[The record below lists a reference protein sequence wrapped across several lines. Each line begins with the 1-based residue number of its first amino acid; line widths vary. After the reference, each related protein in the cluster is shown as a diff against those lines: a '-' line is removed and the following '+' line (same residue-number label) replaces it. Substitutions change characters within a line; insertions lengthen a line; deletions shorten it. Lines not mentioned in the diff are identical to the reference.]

1 MPPLLFNLALV
12 WLTLLLLVT
21 IVLVIRAKSMMVRL
35 LAADLLTL
43 ILVAVLVIYAQ
54 HEGAAYYLDAAL
66 ILALLS
72 FIGVTAAGRY
82 YRSGR
87 PF

>member
-1 MPPLLFNLALV
+1 MPTPLFNLALI
-12 WLTLLLLVT
+12 WLTLLLLGT
-21 IVLVIRAKSMMVRL
+21 ILLVILARSTMVRL
-35 LAADLLTL
+35 LAADVLTL
-43 ILVAVLVIYAQ
+43 ILVAVLVLFAQ
-54 HEGAAYYLDAAL
+54 REGSAYYLDAAL

-72 FIGVTAAGRY
+72 FVGVIAAGRY

>member
-1 MPPLLFNLALV
+1 MPAPLFNTALIGLA
-12 WLTLLLLVT
+12 LLLLAT
-21 IVLVIRAKSMMVRL
+21 ILLVIRAKSTLVRL
-35 LAADLLTL
+35 LAADVLTL
-43 ILVAVLVIYAQ
+43 ILVAVLVLFAQ
-54 HEGAAYYLDAAL
+54 REGRAYYLDAAL

-72 FIGVTAAGRY
+72 FIGVIAAGRY

>member
-1 MPPLLFNLALV
+1 MPVLLFNLALI
-12 WLTLLLLVT
+12 WLALLLLAT
-21 IVLVIRAKSMMVRL
+21 ILLVIRAKSTMVRL
-35 LAADLLTL
+35 LAADVLTL
-43 ILVAVLVIYAQ
+43 ILVAVLVMFAQ
-54 HEGAAYYLDAAL
+54 REGAAYYLDAAL

-72 FIGVTAAGRY
+72 FIGVIAAGRY

>member
-1 MPPLLFNLALV
+1 MPAVIFNLALI
-12 WLTLLLLVT
+12 WLAILLLGT
-21 IVLVIRAKSMMVRL
+21 ILLVIRARSTMVRL
-35 LAADLLTL
+35 LAADVLTL
-43 ILVAVLVIYAQ
+43 ILVAVLVLFA
-54 HEGAAYYLDAAL
+54 HREGSAYYLDAAL

-72 FIGVTAAGRY
+72 FIGVVAAGRY